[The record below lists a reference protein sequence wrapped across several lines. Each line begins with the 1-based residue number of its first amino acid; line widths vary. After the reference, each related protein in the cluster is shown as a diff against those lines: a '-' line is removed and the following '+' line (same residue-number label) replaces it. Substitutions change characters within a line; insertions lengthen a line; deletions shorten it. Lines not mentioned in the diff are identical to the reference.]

1 MKVKEAVA
9 TYHVPKKVY
18 SYQDYFELPDDGNK
32 YEIIEGE
39 LIMSPAPYTIHQDVM
54 LNIAVDLVNF
64 VRKTK
69 IGKIYVAPTDVVISD
84 INVVQP
90 DILFITSEKL
100 QIITAK
106 NIKGVPDLIIEIISP
121 ATGYYDLSGKKDLY
135 EKIGVSEYWII
146 DPMKQRVDIYYHSGK
161 KFELSQRL
169 EKEGQ
174 ITSHVLKGLQINL
187 KKIFEIE

>member
-9 TYHVPKKVY
+9 TYHVPKKIY

-39 LIMSPAPYTIHQDVM
+39 LIMSPAPYTIHQEVM
-54 LNIAVDLVNF
+54 LNIAVELVNF

-135 EKIGVSEYWII
+135 EKFGIQEYWIV
-146 DPMKQRVDIYYHSGK
+146 DPMKQRVEIYLNFERR
-161 KFELSQRL
+161 FELHQRL
-169 EKEGQ
+169 EQRGIVKSIILNGFQ
-174 ITSHVLKGLQINL
+174 LNL
-187 KKIFEIE
+187 DTIFAVE

>member
-39 LIMSPAPYTIHQDVM
+39 LIMSPAPYTIHQEVM
-54 LNIAVDLVNF
+54 LNIAVELVNF

-121 ATGYYDLSGKKDLY
+121 ATGYYDLSGKKDIY
-135 EKIGVSEYWII
+135 EKFGVREYWTV
-146 DPMKQRVDIYYHSGK
+146 DPMKQRVDIYLNFEH
-161 KFELSQRL
+161 KFELHQRL
-169 EKEGQ
+169 EKKG
-174 ITSHVLKGLQINL
+174 IVKSNILKG
-187 KKIFEIE
+187 FEIDLETIFNFD